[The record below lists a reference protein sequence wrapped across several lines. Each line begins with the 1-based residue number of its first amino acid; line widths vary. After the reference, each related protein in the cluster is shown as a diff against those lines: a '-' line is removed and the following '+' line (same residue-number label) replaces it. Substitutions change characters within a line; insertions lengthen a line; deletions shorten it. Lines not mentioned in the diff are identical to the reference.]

1 MVFLANLFRA
11 ANSANLSFSTAL
23 VYFLIFST
31 YALATGNPVTSRM
44 VFTTMPLVTFVRMLT
59 FYYIVEAVLGVREIK
74 VAVRRIQVRTYNC
87 SCEEIY
93 KGFLP
98 ILPRCMYIHTYLA
111 CVDTSEPSFLFCVH
125 YMHLCTQ
132 DFLLRDQSDRR
143 CMKNY
148 SHEPVLTPEQ
158 STNLQPCN
166 GVGSSQP
173 QKVVPSKRTSAR
185 VKVNNLSAAWEF
197 TEGGTSEGNL

>member
-1 MVFLANLFRA
+1 METILVFLANLFRA

-93 KGFLP
+93 EGFLP
-98 ILPRCMYIHTYLA
+98 ILPMDACIYIRIWHVWILLSLRSYNHSVYIICT
-111 CVDTSEPSFLFCVH
+111 FVH
-125 YMHLCTQ
+125 
-132 DFLLRDQSDRR
+132 
-143 CMKNY
+143 
-148 SHEPVLTPEQ
+148 
-158 STNLQPCN
+158 
-166 GVGSSQP
+166 
-173 QKVVPSKRTSAR
+173 RTS
-185 VKVNNLSAAWEF
+185 F
-197 TEGGTSEGNL
+197 